1 MNDKLEE
8 FARDPR
14 KALIS
19 LALPVAIAM
28 FVQTMYNIVDT
39 AFVGRLGAE
48 AIAALS
54 FSFPV
59 FFILVA
65 LTQGIGT
72 GLNSTISRYYGAGR
86 KGDAE
91 NAAIHGLLLSL
102 AFAVLTFLAGLLTLK
117 PLFSIFGASPH
128 VQQLAHSYM
137 SIIFLGTV
145 VMFPA
150 YALHS
155 IFSAQGDTRTPMKVQ
170 TAGLILNAVLDPIF
184 IYPLGFGVAGAAIAT
199 DISMFVTLVL
209 YFVFVRKRSELKLRP
224 ANFKFSW
231 ALGRDILR
239 VGAPAT
245 LMMFL
250 LSVYVM
256 FLNGFMVHFGTAYV
270 AAFGLATRLESF
282 ASLPIAALSLALLT
296 LVGMFYGARRFDL
309 LKKLS
314 RDGLVMGVVLTSSIG
329 LVLFLVPSLF
339 LKIFTPDKDI
349 LRIGSAYL
357 RVDVFTFPLM
367 STTMLIAR
375 TMQGMGFGVP
385 GLVINL
391 LRAFIVAIPLSYVF
405 IFVLGF
411 GYLSVAVA
419 MILGGLAANVTG
431 FLWLRK
437 KLRALDPAS

>member
-1 MNDKLEE
+1 MSNRLEE
-8 FARDPR
+8 FAQNPR
-14 KALIS
+14 KAMIS
-19 LALPVAIAM
+19 LSLPVAVAM
-28 FVQTMYNIVDT
+28 FVQTMYNVVDT

-72 GLNSTISRYYGAGR
+72 GLNSTISRFYGAGR
-86 KGDAE
+86 RVDAE
-91 NAAIHGLLLSL
+91 NAAVNGLVLSVV
-102 AFAVLTFLAGLLTLK
+102 FAVITFLAGLVTLG
-117 PLFSIFGASPH
+117 PLFSLFGASKQ
-128 VQQLAHSYM
+128 VQQLSHQYM
-137 SIIFLGTV
+137 SIIYMGTI

-150 YALHS
+150 FALNS

-170 TAGLILNAVLDPIF
+170 ITGLILNAILDPIF
-184 IYPLGFGVAGAAIAT
+184 IYPLKFGVAGAAIAT
-199 DISMFVTLVL
+199 DISLLVTLIL
-209 YFVFVRKRSELKLRP
+209 YVIYVRKKSDLKLTLR
-224 ANFKFSW
+224 AFKFSW
-231 ALGRDILR
+231 ALNRDILR

-282 ASLPIAALSLALLT
+282 VSLPIAALSLALLT
-296 LVGMFYGARRFDL
+296 LVGMFTGGRRFDL

-314 RDGLVMGVVLTSSIG
+314 RDGLTMSVILTSAIG
-329 LVLFLVPSLF
+329 LVFFLVPKLF
-339 LKIFTPDKDI
+339 LKIFTPDEEI

-375 TMQGMGFGVP
+375 IMQGMGFGAP

-391 LRAFIVAIPLSYVF
+391 IRVFFVAVPLAYVF
-405 IFVLGF
+405 VFLLGF
-411 GYLSVAVA
+411 GYLSVAAA
-419 MILGGLAANVTG
+419 MILGGLASNLTG

-437 KLRALDPAS
+437 KLNTLDP